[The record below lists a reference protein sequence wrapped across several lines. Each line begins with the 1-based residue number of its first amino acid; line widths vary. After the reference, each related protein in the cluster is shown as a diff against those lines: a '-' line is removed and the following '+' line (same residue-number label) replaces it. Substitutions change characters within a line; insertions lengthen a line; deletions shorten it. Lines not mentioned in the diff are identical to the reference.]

1 MCPAKGFTAP
11 RTAKAPRVFLCP
23 LRAKQTKKGHTMASK
38 LAQLRAQRDAKAKA
52 AHELNAKT
60 PTDQRMNAADAS
72 ALDALL
78 AEVKAIDGEIA
89 RENRINQVAGDAQSE
104 HEAAMNAAT
113 RNGGASDEAS
123 SLRAML
129 SGGLSAL
136 TQEQRNAMFARQN
149 PDIQAAMSTTTGSE
163 GGFTVATEFSRQLIE
178 AMKATGSVRSVAS
191 SIRTSTGA
199 QMLFPTTDATAEEGE
214 IVGQNTAVT
223 GLETTFGQASL
234 DVYKYSSKSIALP
247 FELLQDS
254 MFDIEAY
261 IQNLLRLRLGRIQD
275 RHHVLG
281 TGTGQPKGV
290 VAASTAGKVGTTG
303 QTTSVIYD
311 DLVDLEHSVDPA
323 YRAAARY
330 MMNDATLKALRK
342 IKDTQGRPIF
352 VPGYETGNPGGAP
365 DRLLGREIVINQYMP
380 VMAANAKSI
389 LFGDF
394 GKYLI
399 RDVMDVTLF
408 RMTDSAFTLKGQVGF
423 VAFCRSGANMVDN
436 GAAIRS
442 YANSAT

>member
-1 MCPAKGFTAP
+1 M
-11 RTAKAPRVFLCP
+11 
-23 LRAKQTKKGHTMASK
+23 SK

-52 AHELNAKT
+52 AHDLNAKT
-60 PTDQRMNAADAS
+60 PSDQRMNSSDAS

-78 AEVKAIDGEIA
+78 AEVEAIDGEIA
-89 RENRINQVAGDAQSE
+89 RENRLNDVAGNAQAE
-104 HEAAMNAAT
+104 HESAMNAAT
-113 RNGGASDEAS
+113 THGGGQSGEAAA
-123 SLRAML
+123 LRAML

-136 TQEQRNAMFARQN
+136 SADQRNAMLARVN
-149 PDIQAAMSTTTGSE
+149 PDIRAAMSTTTGSE
-163 GGFTVATEFSRQLIE
+163 GGYTVATEFSRQLIE
-178 AMKATGSVRSVAS
+178 ALKATGSVRSVAS
-191 SIRTSTGA
+191 GIRTSTGA

-214 IVGQNTAVT
+214 IVGQNASVTA
-223 GLETTFGQASL
+223 LDTTFGQASL

-247 FELLQDS
+247 FELLQDA

-281 TGTGQPKGV
+281 TGTSQPRGV
-290 VAASTAGKVGTTG
+290 VTASSVGKTGTTG

-323 YRAAARY
+323 YRANCRY
-330 MMNDATLKALRK
+330 MMHDSTLKALRK
-342 IKDTQGRPIF
+342 IKDSQNRPIF

-394 GKYLI
+394 SKFLV

-436 GAAIRS
+436 GGAIKH